1 MTVKHLVIW
10 KEHLTLSE
18 DSLTKLEPELVFS
31 LVFSLVCLWG
41 VAWVMQLVC
50 LSDYW
55 SLH

>member
-31 LVFSLVCLWG
+31 LASSWG
-41 VAWVMQLVC
+41 IVWVMQSVC

-55 SLH
+55 SMH

>member
-1 MTVKHLVIW
+1 MTVKHLVMW

-31 LVFSLVCLWG
+31 LVFSLVSLWG
-41 VAWVMQLVC
+41 IAWVMQSVC

-55 SLH
+55 SMH

>member
-31 LVFSLVCLWG
+31 LVFSLASSWG
-41 VAWVMQLVC
+41 IVWVMQSVC

-55 SLH
+55 SMH